1 MRLQTARAVLRT
13 VVNRAASDPAYRE
26 QLCSSPVETLVK
38 EGLPYDV
45 IEDFL
50 QETSLQAEVTG
61 YLLPGCAN
69 TCALTSAEKY
79 PEALHSANGYSL
91 L

>member
-1 MRLQTARAVLRT
+1 MRLQTARTILRAI
-13 VVNRAASDPAYRE
+13 VDRACSDPAYFE
-26 QLCSSPVETLVK
+26 QLRTLPVETLVK

-50 QETSLQAEVTG
+50 QETEMVAEVTG

-69 TCALTSAEKY
+69 TCALTSAETY
-79 PEALHSANGYSL
+79 PREFQSG
-91 L
+91 

>member
-1 MRLQTARAVLRT
+1 MRLQTARTILST
-13 VVNRAASDPAYRE
+13 IIKRASSDPVYFE
-26 QLCSSPVETLVK
+26 QLRNSPVETLVV

-50 QETSLQAEVTG
+50 QETTLNAEVTG

-69 TCALTSAEKY
+69 TCALTSIEAY
-79 PEALHSANGYSL
+79 PREFHTK
-91 L
+91 